1 MSKPTV
7 RNPSKE
13 QIKASTKTGKIDADI
28 VIRPS
33 SNSRGGNKVLT
44 LVSTEG
50 VNQIQSGQ
58 VRAIIQALLYAKD
71 QGFTATRDELCDS
84 FNGGDSLLERAGLIT
99 DQAFHKVVDHYTSG
113 HHPHLVGYVDVDGV
127 PYKVTKDQVKAKR
140 KSKVSAKQQA
150 HTDMIN
156 AMKL

>member
-13 QIKASTKTGKIDADI
+13 QIKASTNTGKIDVDI

-33 SNSRGGNKVLT
+33 SKSRGANTVLT

-50 VNQIQSGQ
+50 VNQIKSGQ
-58 VRAIIQALLYAKD
+58 VRAIIQALVYAKD
-71 QGFTATRDELCDS
+71 QGFTATMDELCDS

-99 DQAFHKVVDHYTSG
+99 DQPFPTIVNHYTDG
-113 HHPHLVGYVDVDGV
+113 RHPHLVG
-127 PYKVTKDQVKAKR
+127 
-140 KSKVSAKQQA
+140 
-150 HTDMIN
+150 
-156 AMKL
+156 